1 MSFPRHTTNNASGK
15 SITASIFNHKREFAV
30 ALFGFI
36 IIVISLV
43 FFFGSLNKAYI
54 GVSLHLTDGGWAVQS
69 LDSAGLGAQAGI
81 KIGDIPVTI
90 NGQPANDFLQP
101 YEKQKQ
107 FLGITLTDL
116 TVQDN
121 TGKTISVTVEN
132 TPPPPQYITEIIPYL
147 IVCVVFWLTAFYVF
161 VNKPRS
167 LIAILLLLCSLAFGL
182 AIIGNV
188 AGVVRIPFAAHLAVI
203 ATTLGPWFLL
213 HFFLVL
219 PEERNRLRHN
229 AYTFLIYLPAII
241 TLILYPFIGHYNGEP
256 MMGFRSI
263 RSIELVIAFLAVIG
277 VAIYNYVSA
286 VFPRTRQQMKLL
298 LYFCIAAVLPFLL
311 LSILPSM
318 ITGDIL
324 ISASFTVIFI
334 AFIPIGMGYA
344 VMTQKLLDINIFIRR
359 SVIYL
364 IISIVIASIFSFFII
379 LMLFYVKPLTV
390 LQAVLIA
397 VLMGL
402 AASMLFGPVKNGITF
417 IIDKFFYKDK
427 YDYQQ
432 TLRELSSSLNSIT
445 DISTGSTLIVNIL
458 TERFNLNGACLL
470 TTTKEGECSVVA
482 ATGSFNEEERQRDL
496 KSLLSNRNPRI
507 IFPNSAILVN
517 PDVEFLIPLIA
528 DGKEIGYICL
538 SPKITKQRY
547 SSDDLFLI
555 QGLAPVAAISL
566 RSWILIADDIVE
578 RKRTEERLKQA
589 ADEWQI
595 TFDSIPMP
603 VSLQSRDFKIL
614 RINKAYAE
622 LFNINPD
629 DIIGKPCYQ
638 IVHQSDHPIPD
649 CPHVKMLNTN
659 NESTIEMHHDELG
672 RYFEITVSPIKDS
685 SDIIIGSVHIM
696 RDITQV
702 KKAEEEKH
710 LLQEKAEISSR
721 LASVGEMAAGI
732 AHEINNPL
740 TGVIGFSDML
750 MERELPQ
757 DMREQVEII
766 ADGSR
771 RVADIVKRLLTF
783 ARQHKPVRAM
793 VNINDLIANTLN
805 MRSYVLKTN
814 NINVI
819 TEYDE
824 TLPLITIDPGQ
835 IQQVFLNLIV
845 NAEYSMKKTDKPGEL
860 KITTKIINDKIT
872 VSFRDNGLGI
882 SEENMKRLFQPFFT
896 TKPVGEGTGLGLSLS
911 RSIIA
916 EHSGTLSVESKM
928 NEGATF
934 IIELPVK
941 KDYSYDESIESAPL
955 LKTKENI
962 KKIYVLIVDDEVT
975 VRHFIKS
982 ILDNSDYVVDTT
994 GDPYEA
1000 LQKITIN
1007 DYDVVILDIRMP
1019 GMSGQEL
1026 FERIVYKKPCLMKN
1040 TIITTGDSASIEVKE
1055 FLHKY
1060 KLQVITK
1067 PFDKS
1072 ELESKIREL
1081 LD

>member
-1 MSFPRHTTNNASGK
+1 M
-15 SITASIFNHKREFAV
+15 
-30 ALFGFI
+30 
-36 IIVISLV
+36 
-43 FFFGSLNKAYI
+43 
-54 GVSLHLTDGGWAVQS
+54 
-69 LDSAGLGAQAGI
+69 
-81 KIGDIPVTI
+81 
-90 NGQPANDFLQP
+90 
-101 YEKQKQ
+101 
-107 FLGITLTDL
+107 
-116 TVQDN
+116 
-121 TGKTISVTVEN
+121 
-132 TPPPPQYITEIIPYL
+132 
-147 IVCVVFWLTAFYVF
+147 VV
-161 VNKPRS
+161 
-167 LIAILLLLCSLAFGL
+167 
-182 AIIGNV
+182 IGNV
-188 AGVVRIPFAAHLAVI
+188 AAAVRIPGAIHLAII
-203 ATTLGPWFLL
+203 ATTIGPWLLFHFLL
-213 HFFLVL
+213 IL
-219 PEERNRLRHN
+219 PEERVGVHEKPLI
-229 AYTFLIYLPAII
+229 YLIYLPALI
-241 TLILYPFIGHYNGEP
+241 TLLLYPFFGFANGEP
-256 MMGFRSI
+256 TMPFRYA
-263 RSIELVIAFLAVIG
+263 RSIELVIAFMAVIG

-286 VFPRTRQQMKLL
+286 VSPRTRQQMKLL
-298 LYFCIAAVLPFLL
+298 LYFCIAAVAPFLL
-311 LSILPSM
+311 LSLLPTI

-324 ISASFTVIFI
+324 ISSSFTLIFI

-417 IIDKFFYKDK
+417 IVDKFFYRDK
-427 YDYQQ
+427 YDYQK

-458 TERFNLNGACLL
+458 TERFNLDGACLL
-470 TTTKEGECSVVA
+470 TTTKEGECNIVA
-482 ATGSFNEEERQRDL
+482 ATGSFNEEVQRKEI
-496 KSLLSNRNPRI
+496 KSLLSNRNTHI
-507 IFPNSAILVN
+507 IFPNSAVLVN
-517 PDVEFLIPLIA
+517 PNIEFLIPLMA
-528 DGKEIGYICL
+528 DNKEIGYICL
-538 SPKITKQRY
+538 SSKITKQRY

-702 KKAEEEKH
+702 KKAE
-710 LLQEKAEISSR
+710 ISSR

-783 ARQHKPVRAM
+783 ARQNKPVRAM

-845 NAEYSMKKTDKPGEL
+845 NAEYSMKKTGKPGEL
-860 KITTKIINDKIT
+860 RIKTKKLNDKIT
-872 VSFRDNGLGI
+872 ISFRDNGLGI

-911 RSIIA
+911 RSIII
-916 EHSGTLSVESKM
+916 EHSGTISVESEL

-934 IIELPVK
+934 QIELPITE
-941 KDYSYDESIESAPL
+941 SYPEDESIESAPL